1 MDLVAVGA
9 QDKYLTNNPQI
20 TFFKNV
26 HKNYT
31 NFSMEMMQLVP
42 IFTSKLK
49 QTSEVNIEFKIDRN
63 ADLIKQI
70 YFVFDLPAIYSKNV
84 TYQTHKFNWIERIGE
99 YIIKEVVLEI
109 GGQEIDKHYGEWL
122 HIWSELT
129 LDEAKKDGYNR
140 MIGNTSDMFNPLNS
154 SDSYPAFSDT
164 DNLRPVIRERK
175 VIVPLPFWFTYM
187 TGTELPLISLQGHEV
202 IIKFK
207 LRSFESLYTIIDP
220 GDALRKASPSDTYNL
235 GQYLKSPS
243 TITEHEISPKLEVN
257 YIFLDTEE
265 RKAFAD
271 KEHEYIINKVNMREE
286 PITPTTTTSADT
298 TTIKLDFN
306 NPVSNLI
313 WKLRR
318 SDFET
323 SNQYFNFTNWFHKDI
338 NPLINSEHNAFAD
351 EEPINA
357 ANISSYLEKD
367 ILKSAKLI
375 FNGSDRF
382 QIKTASMFNLV
393 NNYQHMKKVPED
405 GIYVYSFNL
414 KNNVEEYQQTGCLNF
429 SKISIVELQ
438 LTTIPK
444 AKEDADYTYNF
455 MVFAL
460 QLNIFRIT
468 SGMGSLQFAN

>member
-31 NFSMEMMQLVP
+31 NFSMEMIQLDPKV
-42 IFTSKLK
+42 SSNLK
-49 QTSEVNIEFKIDRN
+49 QTSEVNLEFKIDRN
-63 ADLIKQI
+63 GDLIKQI

-109 GGQEIDKHYGEWL
+109 EGQEIDKHYGEWL

-164 DNLRPVIRERK
+164 DSLRPVIREKK

-187 TGTELPLISLQGHEV
+187 TGTELPLISLQSNEV
-202 IIKFK
+202 IIKFT
-207 LRSFESLYTIIDP
+207 LRSFESLYTVIEP
-220 GDALRKASPSDTYNL
+220 GDALRKAAPSDTYNL

-243 TITEHEISPKLEVN
+243 TITELEISPKLEVN
-257 YIFLDTEE
+257 YIFLDTTE
-265 RKAFAD
+265 RQAFAD
-271 KEHEYIINKVNMREE
+271 KEHEYIINKIDMRKEI
-286 PITPTTTTSADT
+286 ITPTTSADT

-323 SNQYFNFTNWFHKDI
+323 NNQYFNFTNWFHKDI
-338 NPLINSEHNAFAD
+338 NPLINSEHNTFAA
-351 EEPINA
+351 EETIDTD
-357 ANISSYLEKD
+357 NIASYLEKD

-414 KNNVEEYQQTGCLNF
+414 KNNVEEYQQTGSLNF
-429 SKISIVELQ
+429 SRINTVELQ
-438 LTTIPK
+438 LTTTPK
-444 AKEDADYTYNF
+444 ADATYTYNF
-455 MVFAL
+455 MIFAI
-460 QLNIFRIT
+460 QLNVFRIA

>member
-1 MDLVAVGA
+1 MPGGIMDLVAVGA
-9 QDKYLTNNPQI
+9 QDNYLINNPQI

-31 NFSMEMMQLVP
+31 NFSMEMIKLDPKV
-42 IFTSKLK
+42 SSNLK
-49 QTSEVNIEFKIDRN
+49 QTSETKLEFKIDRN
-63 ADLIKQI
+63 ADLIKQV
-70 YFVFDLPAIYSKNV
+70 YFVFDLPAIYSQDV
-84 TYQTHKFNWIERIGE
+84 TYQGYKFNWIDRIGE
-99 YIIKEVVLEI
+99 YIIKDVVLEI

-129 LDEAKKDGYNR
+129 LGEAKKDGYNR

-154 SDSYPAFSDT
+154 SDAYPVFSDT
-164 DNLRPVIRERK
+164 GTLRPVIRGRK

-202 IIKFK
+202 IIKFT
-207 LRSFESLYTIIDP
+207 LRSFESLYTVIDSSI
-220 GDALRKASPSDTYNL
+220 RKAPPSTTYNL
-235 GQYLKSPS
+235 GQFFKSPS
-243 TITEHEISPKLEVN
+243 TITELDISPNLEVN

-271 KEHEYIINKVNMREE
+271 KEHEYIINKVDMRREI
-286 PITPTTTTSADT
+286 ITPTTNVDT

-318 SDFET
+318 SDFES

-338 NPLINSEHNAFAD
+338 NPLINSEHNAFAA
-351 EEPINA
+351 EETIDV
-357 ANISSYLEKD
+357 ANIASYLEKD

-382 QIKTASMFNLV
+382 QTKTAPMFNLV
-393 NNYQHMKKVPED
+393 NNYQHMEKVPED

-414 KNNVEEYQQTGCLNF
+414 KNNVEEYQQTGSLNF
-429 SKISIVELQ
+429 SRFNKVDLQ
-438 LTTIPK
+438 LTTTPK
-444 AKEDADYTYNF
+444 SDANYTYNVMIF
-455 MVFAL
+455 II
-460 QLNIFRIT
+460 QLNVFRIA